1 MLRSINYLCKPGSIL
16 HDTGVTV
23 RGSSSITFF
32 LCTRLTSGGGGGEVG
47 AVGGREDRGGGRID
61 KPLALSANG

>member
-1 MLRSINYLCKPGSIL
+1 MLRSINYLCRPYAIL
-16 HDTGVTV
+16 RDTGVTV

-32 LCTRLTSGGGGGEVG
+32 LCTRLTSGGGGG
-47 AVGGREDRGGGRID
+47 AKIGGGRID

>member
-1 MLRSINYLCKPGSIL
+1 MLRSINYLCRLCASL
-16 HDTGVTV
+16 RDTGVTV

-32 LCTRLTSGGGGGEVG
+32 LCSRLTSGGGGG
-47 AVGGREDRGGGRID
+47 AKIGGVGGRID